1 MKRTAQMLIDSGFT
15 DTQTNGNL
23 LKGYSIAEMLHNN
36 VAANG
41 WL

>member
-15 DTQTNGNL
+15 DTQTIGNFL
-23 LKGYSIAEMLHNN
+23 EGDTIAEMLYND